1 MRRNLPKILLC
12 ITLIALTAQPCAK
25 AQNLVQG
32 GDMTDESAWNIT
44 YFGTDQP
51 MYEFN
56 YTGDSLK
63 YGRGGCLYLN
73 QGEASGQLLLWQRLT
88 LIAGKTYRAT
98 GAIREMTY
106 YPGGSGGGAWY
117 QMYISP
123 EEVDPGASDWNPGP
137 AIRFFD
143 LNGWQEFFPDEFD
156 GLFEVELINGQV
168 PSAPYYT
175 PEGSPG
181 EEVEVT
187 FGIKF
192 GQYWPDY
199 SGTGF
204 ELLVDEIGLYPVES
218 AVNAGGD
225 MSDESLWNVT
235 YFNAEQPLYEFNYT
249 GDSLKYGR
257 DGNLYMTQGEAS
269 GQLLFW
275 QRLTLTAGETYW
287 VTGAIR
293 EMAYYPGGAGGGA
306 WYQLYIHPDEVD
318 PGASDWNPGPAIR
331 FYDLNGWQEFFP
343 DEFDGLFEVE
353 LINGQMPSAPFY
365 TPEGSPGEDVEVTFG
380 IKFGQYW
387 PAYTGTGFE
396 ILVDEV
402 YIFPMTEGGTGVSE
416 KQGPMLPG
424 EYALHPNY
432 PNPFNPGTVIP
443 YDIPEKGSLSMAVFD
458 RTGRRVRTLL
468 DQHVEPGRYT
478 VEWEG
483 RNEQGS
489 AVPSGVYFVKMR
501 INGRSESRKL
511 TLIK

>member
-1 MRRNLPKILLC
+1 MKNYLLTGLLC
-12 ITLIALTAQPCAK
+12 FTLAVLAVPPSAQ

-56 YTGDSLK
+56 YTGDTLK

-98 GAIREMTY
+98 GAIRQMSY
-106 YPGGSGGGAWY
+106 YPGPAGGGAWY
-117 QMYISP
+117 QMYILP
-123 EEVDPGASDWNPGP
+123 DEVDPGAGDYNPG
-137 AIRFFD
+137 AIKFFNLD
-143 LNGWQEFFPDEFD
+143 GWMPDFPDEFD
-156 GLFEVELINGQV
+156 GLFEVECINGSV
-168 PSAPYYT
+168 PSAPYYI
-175 PEGSPG
+175 PEGTPG
-181 EEVEVT
+181 EEVELT

-192 GQYWPDY
+192 GQYWSDY
-199 SGTGF
+199 SGTLF
-204 ELLVDEIGLYPVES
+204 ELLVDEVGLYPVES
-218 AVNAGGD
+218 AVNLGGD
-225 MSDESLWNVT
+225 MSDESLWNIN
-235 YFNAEQPLYEFNYT
+235 YFSAEQPLYEFDYT

-257 DGNLYMTQGEAS
+257 DGCLYMTQGELN

-293 EMAYYPGGAGGGA
+293 EMAYYPGSGGGA

-318 PGASDWNPGPAIR
+318 PSASDYNPGAIK
-331 FYDLNGWQEFFP
+331 FFNLDGWMPDFP

-353 LINGQMPSAPFY
+353 CISGSVPSAPY
-365 TPEGSPGEDVEVTFG
+365 YIPEGTPGEEVEVTFG

-387 PAYTGTGFE
+387 PDYGGTGFE
-396 ILVDEV
+396 LLVDEV

-416 KQGPMLPG
+416 KQGPALPR

-432 PNPFNPGTVIP
+432 PNPFNPRTVIP
-443 YDIPEKGSLSMAVFD
+443 YDVAEKGSLSMAVFD
-458 RTGRRVRTLL
+458 RAGRQVRALL
-468 DQHVEPGRYT
+468 HQDVDPGNYT
-478 VEWEG
+478 VEWDG
-483 RNEQGS
+483 RSDQGS
-489 AVPSGVYFVKMR
+489 PVPSGVYFVKMR
-501 INGRSESRKL
+501 INGQSESRKL